1 MDSKVITP
9 KLVLGESVNGK
20 VRSSV
25 YGSVH
30 SSARNSVYDS
40 VDNEV
45 AYSMYYLVDS
55 SLRSPI
61 NNLTRWEIK
70 L

>member
-1 MDSKVITP
+1 MKTKITLGKSVNSKV
-9 KLVLGESVNGK
+9 GY
-20 VRSSV
+20 SV
-25 YGSVH
+25 YDSVH